1 MRRSIWLSPLLLAGS
16 LRAQAPNPLDRAAET
31 ITAEDMRRRVE
42 VLADDS
48 MMGRD
53 TPSPGLERAAEYVI
67 GEFRRLGLRPAGE
80 GGGYAQRFGISR
92 WTVDTAASALE
103 LSAGSARAAPRLGKD
118 VRWIGGELSGREIEG
133 QVMLVAGPLTPKVT
147 ASPRLVGRVV
157 LLVVDYS
164 RPLPTDLGERVDQIA
179 RMARAVM
186 ILSNRD
192 SATFA
197 LRLAAA
203 AEPRLGPDFRAE
215 GGAPVVELHERSL
228 GPILTAAGIDP
239 PGLRTLQ
246 QGEISS
252 PARLRGKLR
261 LAPRYLMRGEAPN
274 LVGILEGNDPR
285 LRREYVV
292 ITAHLDHIGVRPGR
306 SDSIA
311 NGADDNASGVAAL
324 LELAEAFSPRSAR
337 PRRSLLF
344 LAPSGEEK
352 GLWGSAYFTERPTVP
367 LRSIV
372 ADLNFDLIG
381 RNWPDSVIASG
392 LEMSTLG
399 PTLMRVSGAHPELR
413 MTPIADRW
421 PEERI
426 FYRSDHYNF
435 ARKGIPVLFFTSG
448 THPDYHQPTDS
459 ADRIDVEKASRLVRL
474 LFHLGAA
481 VADDPKR
488 PEWSPESYRQ
498 IVERR

>member
-1 MRRSIWLSPLLLAGS
+1 MQRSIWLSPLLLTGS
-16 LRAQAPNPLDRAAET
+16 LQAQAPNPLDRAAET

-53 TPSPGLERAAEYVI
+53 TPSPGLERAAAYVI

-80 GGGYAQRFGISR
+80 GGGYVQRFGISR
-92 WTVDTAASALE
+92 WTVDTSASALE
-103 LSAGSARAAPRLGKD
+103 LTVGSVRAAPRVGED
-118 VRWIGGELSGREIEG
+118 VRWVGGELAGRAVEG
-133 QVMLVAGPLTPKVT
+133 EVILVAGPLTPKLAT
-147 ASPRLVGRVV
+147 SPRLAGRVV
-157 LLVVDYS
+157 LLVVDYA
-164 RPLPTDLGERVDQIA
+164 RPLPTDLGNRVDQIA
-179 RMARAVM
+179 RTARAVM

-203 AEPRLGPDFRAE
+203 AAPRLGPDFKAE
-215 GGAPVVELHERSL
+215 GAAPVVEVHERSL
-228 GPILTAAGIDP
+228 GPVLQAAGIDP
-239 PGLRTLQ
+239 ASLRALQ
-246 QGEISS
+246 QGQLSS

-261 LAPRYLMRGEAPN
+261 LARNYLMRGEAPN
-274 LVGILEGNDPR
+274 LAGILEGSDSR

-292 ITAHLDHIGVRPGR
+292 ITAHLDHIGVRPGQP
-306 SDSIA
+306 DSIA
-311 NGADDNASGVAAL
+311 NGADDNASGVAGL
-324 LELAEAFSPRSAR
+324 LELAEAFGPQSAR

-344 LAPSGEEK
+344 LVPSGEEK

-367 LRSIV
+367 LRYLV
-372 ADLNFDLIG
+372 ADLNMDLIG

-399 PTLMRVSGAHPELR
+399 PTLMRISRAHPELR

-426 FYRSDHYNF
+426 FYRSDHYSF

-459 ADRIDVEKASRLVRL
+459 ADRIDVDKASRLVRL

-488 PEWSPESYRQ
+488 PEWLPAGYRQ